1 MQHEESDILPM
12 LGERL
17 QSNSVISNEEQR
29 SLLPS
34 SKEPIRCSS
43 LDSEHYIFSEETME
57 ALRELGAVLQGI
69 HNRLLAEGYV
79 MKDGQLMKPINEPT
93 TNTNE

>member
-1 MQHEESDILPM
+1 M

-17 QSNSVISNEEQR
+17 KFNTVISNEEQR

-43 LDSEHYIFSEETME
+43 LDSEQYIFSEETME
-57 ALRELGAVLQGI
+57 GLRELGDVLQGI

-79 MKDGQLMKPINEPT
+79 MKDGQLIKPVNEPT
-93 TNTNE
+93 NNTSE